1 MSEPWATM
9 AWLREAIIERVLRK
23 RLQERWDKGF
33 LAGID
38 TAAEAVHLHGAT
50 SLECGYLSC
59 STAVKQAR
67 EGFLEEVR
75 SR

>member
-1 MSEPWATM
+1 MKLLAEI
-9 AWLREAIIERVLRK
+9 REALIVRVFRR

-38 TAAEAVHLHGAT
+38 TAEMAVGTNPSVARAKIRT
-50 SLECGYLSC
+50 
-59 STAVKQAR
+59 AR

>member
-1 MSEPWATM
+1 MKLLAEI
-9 AWLREAIIERVLRK
+9 REAVIERILRK
-23 RLQERWDKGF
+23 RLQERYDKGF

-38 TAAEAVHLHGAT
+38 TAREAILRRYPQART
-50 SLECGYLSC
+50 IRITPLD
-59 STAVKQAR
+59 AVDEAR